1 MYEAEKRLLRR
12 MNKVDICA
20 EAAIKKAVESL
31 WRSNDVTRTGMNKLV
46 KNGYLSV
53 NTSSVPFGYWLDYT
67 HIPT

>member
-1 MYEAEKRLLRR
+1 MASAAYELRAE
-12 MNKVDICA
+12 DTT
-20 EAAIKKAVESL
+20 KKAVESL
-31 WRSNDVTRTGMNKLV
+31 WWSDDATRTVMNKLV